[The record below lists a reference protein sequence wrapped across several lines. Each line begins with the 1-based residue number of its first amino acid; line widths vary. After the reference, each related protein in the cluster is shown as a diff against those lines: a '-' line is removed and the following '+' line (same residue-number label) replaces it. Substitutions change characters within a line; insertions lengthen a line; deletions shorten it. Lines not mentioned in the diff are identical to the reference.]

1 MPNKSIYDLLC
12 EGIAVNSKANVTV
25 LEDQSFEFIGNKT
38 ECALLVFSNNL
49 GYDYRALRE
58 SNKALQMNSFS
69 SERKRMSTL
78 MATSNKQR
86 LHVKGA
92 SEIVLK
98 RCDTYLDGEGNR
110 VEMTSADMDYFNET
124 IDNMADKALRTL
136 ALAYREFK
144 EGEYN
149 PEAVD
154 AQEQSL
160 TLIGIVGIEDPLRDN
175 VVQSVA
181 DCHKAGIFVRMV
193 TGDNI
198 KTARKIAAQ
207 CGILTPDGIAIE
219 GHEFAKLTDEQV
231 DDILPR
237 LQVMARSAPQDKY
250 KLVHRLRMNNEV
262 VSVTGDGTN
271 DALALKEADVGLAM
285 GIAGTAVAKQA
296 SDIII
301 LDDNFVSI
309 VKAVIWGRS
318 VYDNIRKFLQF
329 QLTVNLTALVVATI
343 GAVSDSGTPLTAIQ
357 LLWVNFI
364 MDTMASLA
372 LCTESPTPR
381 LLDRR
386 PYGRQSSLLSPI
398 MIRNIVS
405 QSVYQIAILVAALF
419 AGAAIFNIPSGRD
432 VPAPTQH
439 YTFIFNT
446 FVFMQIFNAFN
457 SRRVNDERN
466 IFSNL
471 HRDWLFLV
479 LIAIIIGVQVII
491 TIFGG
496 VVFTTV
502 NMSWPMWISSIVLA
516 LLAIPLG
523 YLFRLIPVP
532 KEKFEREAIAD
543 EKLRQE
549 ARATKYK
556 EHEKAQGN
564 NQQIEAA

>member
-1 MPNKSIYDLLC
+1 
-12 EGIAVNSKANVTV
+12 
-25 LEDQSFEFIGNKT
+25 
-38 ECALLVFSNNL
+38 
-49 GYDYRALRE
+49 
-58 SNKALQMNSFS
+58 
-69 SERKRMSTL
+69 
-78 MATSNKQR
+78 
-86 LHVKGA
+86 
-92 SEIVLK
+92 
-98 RCDTYLDGEGNR
+98 
-110 VEMTSADMDYFNET
+110 
-124 IDNMADKALRTL
+124 
-136 ALAYREFK
+136 
-144 EGEYN
+144 
-149 PEAVD
+149 
-154 AQEQSL
+154 
-160 TLIGIVGIEDPLRDN
+160 
-175 VVQSVA
+175 
-181 DCHKAGIFVRMV
+181 
-193 TGDNI
+193 
-198 KTARKIAAQ
+198 
-207 CGILTPDGIAIE
+207 
-219 GHEFAKLTDEQV
+219 
-231 DDILPR
+231 
-237 LQVMARSAPQDKY
+237 
-250 KLVHRLRMNNEV
+250 
-262 VSVTGDGTN
+262 
-271 DALALKEADVGLAM
+271 
-285 GIAGTAVAKQA
+285 
-296 SDIII
+296 
-301 LDDNFVSI
+301 
-309 VKAVIWGRS
+309 
-318 VYDNIRKFLQF
+318 
-329 QLTVNLTALVVATI
+329 
-343 GAVSDSGTPLTAIQ
+343 
-357 LLWVNFI
+357 

-457 SRRVNDERN
+457 SRRVNDGTSNQLLFWVIPDINIFHLERN